1 MNTTSILIL
10 IALAFG
16 LVYLVI
22 RLIWYKRVAEMLEII
37 AEDKGFKG
45 NTAIFREA
53 VSMTGTLGAMT
64 VLALPDKKLAGEVRA
79 LREEVA
85 ALRQQLEGRD
95 SKLQ

>member
-1 MNTTSILIL
+1 MMPILIKTTQTT
-10 IALAFG
+10 A
-16 LVYLVI
+16 
-22 RLIWYKRVAEMLEII
+22 LEII

>member
-1 MNTTSILIL
+1 MDMTSILIL

-22 RLIWYKRVAEMLEII
+22 RLIWYKRVAEMLAVI

-45 NTAIFREA
+45 NTEIFREA

-64 VLALPDKKLAGEVRA
+64 VLALPDKKLIGEVRA
-79 LREEVA
+79 LRQEVE
-85 ALRQQLEGRD
+85 ALRRELGSRGDKMQ
-95 SKLQ
+95 